1 MAYKEISGYFSDD
14 QKRRS
19 TVMYNLETKKFHV
32 SVVSDSGTSFTSVYD
47 TEEDAEQF
55 AEDWV
60 L

>member
-1 MAYKEISGYFSDD
+1 MAYKELTTYFSDD

-19 TVMYNLETKKFHV
+19 TVLFNLETKQFHV
-32 SVVSDSGTSFTSVYD
+32 TVISDSGTSFTSVYD
-47 TEEDAEQF
+47 KEEDADQF